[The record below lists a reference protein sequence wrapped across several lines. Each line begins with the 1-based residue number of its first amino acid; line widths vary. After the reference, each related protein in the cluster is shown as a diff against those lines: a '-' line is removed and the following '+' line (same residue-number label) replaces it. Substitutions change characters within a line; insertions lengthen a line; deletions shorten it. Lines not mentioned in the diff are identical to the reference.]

1 LIHILEGCYTGNSS
15 KQTPPNM
22 RTEDK
27 RVAVCADFCADDNFT
42 HFGLMASINNLPSY
56 NIMYLF
62 KIKNEKY
69 YTIGTVR
76 KSNQNTEETKAKPN
90 TPNTNI

>member
-1 LIHILEGCYTGNSS
+1 
-15 KQTPPNM
+15 M
-22 RTEDK
+22 
-27 RVAVCADFCADDNFT
+27 
-42 HFGLMASINNLPSY
+42 
-56 NIMYLF
+56 
-62 KIKNEKY
+62 KNEKY